1 MSSSDCGGLFILLI
15 SGGKAADII
24 SVSAGEQKA
33 QRIPKPIRY
42 RMNFRGQASSAPSGF
57 LVISPFLAP
66 LACWWTLIVALSS
79 ISVVSSTKSCS
90 IRAVRV
96 FSHTPAFIQARHRL
110 YTLCHGPYRSG
121 RSRHGIPVFSQYTI
135 QDCVEHYPAAFSR
148 PASLRLSF
156 WRKLIPDPVP
166 LLFAYLRTRIHNL
179 KRRLVLFPSGLR

>member
-1 MSSSDCGGLFILLI
+1 M
-15 SGGKAADII
+15 
-24 SVSAGEQKA
+24 

-66 LACWWTLIVALSS
+66 LACRWTLIVVLSG

-90 IRAVRV
+90 IGAVRI
-96 FSHTPAFIQARHRL
+96 FSHTPAFVQARNRL

-135 QDCVEHYPAAFSR
+135 QDCVEHYPAAFFR
-148 PASLRLSF
+148 
-156 WRKLIPDPVP
+156 RKLILDPVP
-166 LLFAYLRTRIHNL
+166 LLFAYLMSFH
-179 KRRLVLFPSGLR
+179 VLYFIISAPLIQYHSFKTGPSTLPSWELEDNRVKFP